1 MQVPARCN
9 FFRTFLRFQSA
20 FGFRS
25 VVVVVVVIL
34 GKLFGNLFP
43 IKYAVT
49 AAETNVQFVLGWS
62 VLSSCFVFK
71 L

>member
-9 FFRTFLRFQSA
+9 FSRTFLRFESA

-25 VVVVVVVIL
+25 VVVVGFL

-49 AAETNVQFVLGWS
+49 AVETNVQFVLGRT